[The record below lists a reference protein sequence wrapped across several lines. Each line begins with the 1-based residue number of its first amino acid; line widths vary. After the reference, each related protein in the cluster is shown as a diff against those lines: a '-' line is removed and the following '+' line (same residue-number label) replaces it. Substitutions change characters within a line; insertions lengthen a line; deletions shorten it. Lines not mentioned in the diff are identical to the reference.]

1 MQSFGTE
8 KAITFRQP
16 ATANLMIDS
25 ADRDEDVYSSP
36 WDFQIVK
43 RQSVQ
48 NGFMTRLGTTEVVLE
63 WCEPNISSSF
73 GNNTIVVDIC
83 GTGLALNQTIT
94 FPDGFY
100 TVADVLNYFAR
111 ALTDLSGTTGT
122 VFTVQQFSN
131 SQVAILPTPDT
142 HEIKITEDTPLSL
155 KLGFAAGV
163 YLPELDV
170 YECADLRLYRYIDF
184 TSAQLTYCQDLKDN
198 TTANIE
204 RDVLCRWYM
213 AYDNQ
218 NNLDEYGFPI
228 LMGYEKFVIRR
239 LFNPPKQIKWD
250 TNLPLGNLIFNVYD
264 DQGTQLKD
272 LSPGGQG
279 QTSEWLMTLQLSEN

>member
-1 MQSFGTE
+1 MQSFGTD
-8 KAITFRQP
+8 KAITTRP
-16 ATANLMIDS
+16 SATANLLIDS

-36 WDFQIVK
+36 WNFQIVK
-43 RQSVQ
+43 KQSVQ
-48 NGFMTRLGTTEVVLE
+48 NGFMNRIGTTEVVLE

-73 GNNTIVVDIC
+73 KNNTIIVDIC
-83 GTGLALNQTIT
+83 GTGLVQDQTIT
-94 FPDGFY
+94 FESGFY
-100 TVADVLNYFAR
+100 TVADVLNSLAQK
-111 ALTDLSGTTGT
+111 LTDLSGTTGT
-122 VFTVQQFSN
+122 AFRVAQFAN
-131 SQVAILPTPDT
+131 GQVSILPTPDT
-142 HEIKITEDTPLSL
+142 HEIQISEETALSD

-163 YLPELDV
+163 WLPQLDV

-213 AYDNQ
+213 SFDNPAS
-218 NNLDEYGFPI
+218 LDEYGFPI
-228 LMGYEKFVIRR
+228 LMGYTKFVLRR

-250 TNLPLGNLIFNVYD
+250 NNLPLGNLTFSVYD
-264 DQGTQLKD
+264 DQGKLLED